1 MDPVNRLKILSSQ
14 MDFEPAEDHGCPKID
29 RDKEYSGFVHNA
41 VMPNG
46 KSMPLLKT
54 LLTSACERD
63 CHYCPF
69 RAGRKFRRAT
79 LKPDEMAHVFMAFHR
94 AGIVK
99 GLFLSSGLIGGGIST
114 QDRLLDTAQILREK
128 LGYKGYLH
136 LKIMPGAEID
146 QVEQAMVL
154 GDRVSLNLEAPND
167 HRLKTLAP
175 HKNFFAELIQP
186 LKWVAKIKQTQFKTN
201 PWRKQWPSVATQFVV
216 GGAGESDSELLS
228 TTEYLYSRIGLK
240 RAYFSPFHPVEDT
253 PLENQPATKLQRESR
268 LYQASFLLRDYGF
281 SMEEMPFDVN
291 GNLPEGTDPK
301 LGWAQVNLAENPVE
315 INQASRNE
323 LLHIPG
329 IGPKGAESLLSARR
343 KLPLKNIEDLRRI
356 GINPTRAAP
365 FILLDGRRPSMQLSY
380 L

>member
-1 MDPVNRLKILSSQ
+1 MEPINRLKILSSQ

-29 RDKEYSGFVHNA
+29 PAKDYSAFVHNA

-46 KSMPLLKT
+46 KTIPLLKT

-79 LKPDEMAHVFMAFHR
+79 LKPEEMAHIFMAFHR

-99 GLFLSSGLIGGGIST
+99 GLFLSSGLIGGGVRT

-128 LGYKGYLH
+128 LGFRGYLH
-136 LKIMPGAEID
+136 LKIMPGAEFA
-146 QVEQAMVL
+146 QVKQAMAL
-154 GDRVSLNLEAPND
+154 ADRVSLNLEAPNNN
-167 HRLKTLAP
+167 RLKILAP
-175 HKNFFAELIQP
+175 HKQFSAELIKP
-186 LKWVAKIKQTQFKTN
+186 LKWVAEIRKSEFRPN
-201 PWRKQWPSVATQFVV
+201 RWRKIWPTIATQFVV

-240 RAYFSPFHPVEDT
+240 RAYYSPFHPVEDT
-253 PLENQPATKLQRESR
+253 PLENQPATSLQRENR
-268 LYQASFLLRDYGF
+268 LYQASFLIRDYGF
-281 SMEEMPFDVN
+281 DMEEMPYDGN
-291 GNLPEGTDPK
+291 GNLPEGIDPK
-301 LGWAQVNLAENPVE
+301 LGWAKIHLSDNPIE
-315 INQASRNE
+315 INQASKDQ

-329 IGPKGAESLLSARR
+329 IGPKGADSLLSVRR
-343 KLPLKNIEDLRRI
+343 KVRLKSIEDLRRI
-356 GINPTRAAP
+356 GINPARAAP
-365 FILLDGRRPSMQLSY
+365 YILLDGRRPSTQLSF

>member
-1 MDPVNRLKILSSQ
+1 MDPVDRLKILSSQ
-14 MDFEPAEDHGCPKID
+14 MDFEPAEDHGCPKIAP
-29 RDKEYSGFVHNA
+29 DKEYSGFVHNA

-46 KSMPLLKT
+46 KTMPLLKT

-79 LKPDEMAHVFMAFHR
+79 LKPEEMAHVFMAFHR

-99 GLFLSSGLIGGGIST
+99 GLFLSSGLIGGGIRT

-136 LKIMPGAEID
+136 LKIMPGAEFD
-146 QVEQAMVL
+146 QVEQAMLL

-175 HKNFFAELIQP
+175 HKNFSAELIQP

-201 PWRKQWPSVATQFVV
+201 PWRKRWPSVATQFVV

-253 PLENQPATKLQRESR
+253 PLENQPATKLQRENR
-268 LYQASFLLRDYGF
+268 LYQASFLIRDYGF
-281 SMEEMPFDVN
+281 SMEEMPFDVY

-301 LGWAQVNLAENPVE
+301 LGWAQINLAENPIE
-315 INQASRNE
+315 INQASKMA

-329 IGPKGAESLLSARR
+329 IGPKGAESLLSVRR
-343 KLPLKNIEDLRRI
+343 KSPLKSLEDLRRI
-356 GINPTRAAP
+356 GINPSRAAP
-365 FILLDGRRPSMQLSY
+365 FILLDGRRPSTQLSF